1 MKKYLA
7 VLVLLCAIFQGLTA
21 QSSNLEKVVLFNGK
35 DLNNWIF
42 YLKDPAVDPSNVF
55 TIKDGVIHIT
65 GSPFGYMRTREA
77 YTGYTLNLQWRWPA
91 EATNSGVFIHAQQ
104 PDTIWPLCFECQL
117 RAGSAGD
124 FVCMAGADMTERTD
138 KTKIVVA
145 KKTDSNEKPAGE
157 WNTLRIVCRD
167 NTIEIYI
174 NGTLQNKATGTN
186 IAGGSICLQSE
197 GKAIEFRDVYLTMT
211 D

>member
-7 VLVLLCAIFQGLTA
+7 VLVLLCALFQGLTA
-21 QSSNLEKVVLFNGK
+21 QTSTREKVVLFNGK
-35 DLNNWIF
+35 DLDNWIF
-42 YLKDPAVDPSNVF
+42 YLKDPAVDPSKVF

-77 YTGYTLNLQWRWPA
+77 YTGYTLNLQWRWPV

-117 RAGSAGD
+117 KAGNAGD

-138 KTKIVVA
+138 KTRIVVA
-145 KKTDSNEKPAGE
+145 KKNDSNEKPVGE
-157 WNTLRIVCRD
+157 WNTLRIICKD
-167 NTIEIYI
+167 NAIEIYI
-174 NGTLQNKATGTN
+174 NGTLQNMATGTN
-186 IAGGSICLQSE
+186 ITEGSICLQSE
-197 GKAIEFRDVYLTMT
+197 GKAIEFRDVYLTMP